1 MTTLAAVKVS
11 KAFPGI
17 VAVNDV
23 SFELERGESL
33 AVIGPNGAGKSTLFG
48 CVAGEHRVSEGRVLL
63 GHKEITNLRPSQL
76 SSLGVARTFQVAR
89 IFMEESVL
97 DNVVLAADARR
108 RIAMRPWNS
117 FRARTSASAQA
128 MRILQDVGLGDQGGR
143 IASVLSHGDKKRLEL
158 AMALAQDPVVLL
170 LDEPTAGMSSSDMSA
185 TMSLLRSVRQ
195 AHSDLSLL
203 ITAHDMEFVFG
214 LADRVLLMAEGRL
227 ELSGTPDEVAAN
239 SRTREIYLGAEW
251 SERGAGHA

>member
-1 MTTLAAVKVS
+1 MSTLAAVKVS

-17 VAVNDV
+17 IAVNDV

-33 AVIGPNGAGKSTLFG
+33 AVIGPNGAGKTTLFG
-48 CVAGEHRVSEGRVLL
+48 CMAGEHRVSEGRVLL
-63 GHKEITNLRPSQL
+63 GDKEITNLRPSQL

-89 IFMEESVL
+89 IFLEDSVL
-97 DNVVLAADARR
+97 DNVVLAADAKR

-117 FRARTSASAQA
+117 FRARTSASREA
-128 MRILQDVGLGDQGGR
+128 MGILQDVGLADQSGR
-143 IASVLSHGDKKRLEL
+143 IAAVLSHGDKKRLEL
-158 AMALAQDPVVLL
+158 AMALAQNPMVLL

-239 SRTREIYLGAEW
+239 PRTREIYLGAEW
-251 SERGAGHA
+251 SARGAGHA

>member
-1 MTTLAAVKVS
+1 MSTLAAVKVS
-11 KAFPGI
+11 KAFPGT
-17 VAVNDV
+17 VAVQDV

-48 CVAGEHRVSEGRVLL
+48 CVAGEHRVSGGRVLL
-63 GHKEITNLRPSQL
+63 GDKEITNLRPSQL

-108 RIAMRPWNS
+108 RIAMRSWNS
-117 FRARTSASAQA
+117 FRRRTDASAEA
-128 MRILQDVGLGDQGGR
+128 MRVLQDVGLADQNSR
-143 IASVLSHGDKKRLEL
+143 AAAVLSHGDKKRLEL

-170 LDEPTAGMSSSDMSA
+170 LDEPTAGMSSRDTSA
-185 TMSLLRSVRQ
+185 TISVLRSVRQ
-195 AHSDLSLL
+195 AHRDLSLL

-227 ELSGTPDEVAAN
+227 ELSGTPGEVASN
-239 SRTREIYLGAEW
+239 PRTREIYLGAEW
-251 SERGAGHA
+251 SARETDHA